1 MIFFLFFWRENI
13 LDELIV
19 KNNNESLIVIFP
31 Y

>member
-1 MIFFLFFWRENI
+1 MIFFLFLRENI